1 MSETVLAGVV
11 RQAGRKGPARR
22 LRAAGKLPGVV
33 YGRGENISV
42 TVDSKDVLKILESK
56 GGANR
61 ILTTKF
67 EGDGKERKVM
77 IKELEVHPMTDKLI
91 HVDLLEIELDK
102 PVSVAVSLEFTGVP
116 KGVKEK
122 GGRLAI
128 HKNKLNVESLP
139 ADIPP
144 VIIVPIAGLDA
155 GEDLRVKDIK
165 LSGEV
170 RALDDPEAMLVAVI
184 MPKLAEEAA
193 AEGEAEEGEEAAPA
207 KEGKTPAG
215 EG

>member
-1 MSETVLAGVV
+1 MNETVLAGAV
-11 RQAGRKGPARR
+11 RQVGRKGPARR
-22 LRAAGKLPGVV
+22 LRAEGKLPGIV
-33 YGRGENISV
+33 YGRGENVPV
-42 TVDSKDVLKILESK
+42 TVDTKAVMKILESK

-67 EGDGKERKVM
+67 EGDGRERKVM
-77 IKELEVHPMTDKLI
+77 IKDLDVHPMTDKLI

-102 PVSVAVSLEFTGVP
+102 PVSVAVALEFIGSP

-144 VIIVPIAGLDA
+144 VITVPIAGLDA
-155 GEDLRVKDIK
+155 GEDLRVKDIE
-165 LSGEV
+165 LSGNV
-170 RALDDPEAMLVAVI
+170 KALDDQESLVVAVI

-193 AEGEAEEGEEAAPA
+193 AEGAAGEGEEAEA